1 MNIANHGGARPGAG
15 RPPGPARPPSD
26 DREDYDHWRARTER
40 AKALKGEMDLEVE
53 AGRLV
58 SRDAVQAASATLLA
72 TFTQHCRGIGDT
84 LERTLGLQ
92 PEVSEAISREID
104 EALSVLAEDLRKMAG
119 G

>member
-1 MNIANHGGARPGAG
+1 MAG
-15 RPPGPARPPSD
+15 PWGDYKPAEPAAGDGPWNDYAPVKPPKSSLIR
-26 DREDYDHWRARTER
+26 
-40 AKALKGEMDLEVE
+40 
-53 AGRLV
+53 
-58 SRDAVQAASATLLA
+58 
-72 TFTQHCRGIGDT
+72 RGIGDT